1 MSDSHN
7 NNMAMM
13 DEIKKGMLVWYRVG
27 GKDLR
32 EATYKKGKIVSVT
45 DDDEHSVVHIENE
58 QDGGVA
64 SAVEK
69 GDVFPV
75 NPAMMEKVD
84 DLTELTFLHE
94 PGILQVLKER
104 FDESVLYTHAGPVLV
119 ALNPFKQVDL
129 YSKEYVD
136 RYVSRPAMGQAA
148 YGKEYKPHIFLT
160 ADKAFKEMKV
170 SGVSQSI
177 LITGESGAGKTE
189 TTKFVMKYVAG
200 LAGGSGMEHRVLETN
215 PILEAFGNA
224 KTLHNNNSSRFGKL
238 IDIHFDDAHRI
249 CGASI
254 ETYLLEKSRVVH
266 QLPGERNYHIFYQL
280 LQGATREIREACLI
294 PDQGVDD
301 FFTYLR
307 ASGCCRIENVSDEEN
322 FGIVCD
328 AMTDIG
334 ISKEEQMGFWKV
346 LSCIL
351 WLGNVEF
358 EKISDDAV
366 EVKDGDAIDNAALLM
381 GVTKAS
387 LVDAISTRKM
397 FVGGEVITKELNIEA
412 AQDVRD
418 ALVKFLYEAQ
428 FRDLIHKVNAAL
440 KDAHGTSRATNA
452 TLSLLDIYGFECFDE
467 NSFEQL
473 CINYANE
480 RLQQQF
486 AHHLFKL
493 EQKMYEEEGVDW
505 KYVEFEDNQACVD
518 LIESKPPAG
527 LGILTLLDEE
537 CLFPKGSDASFSE
550 KVCKTHAGHER
561 FMFNPNKPGDSF
573 TVGHYAGPVT
583 YSSSHFLDKNRDTLN
598 PDIMTL
604 VQGSDSG
611 FVASLSGHMGVASR
625 GRSASVGSRFREQL
639 KLLLERLDT
648 SQLHFVRCIKPNKMQ
663 KPLSFDDSLVL
674 HQLKCCG
681 VLEVARIARAGYPTR
696 YEHKDFAERYKN
708 FLPQNTESNA
718 TPLEISTRLLE
729 QFRIDPSAYQVGKR
743 RLFFRAGVLGH
754 LEDHVM
760 RATASCITLQAVFRM
775 RSYREPYIR
784 KRDATIS
791 IQSSWRARQARL
803 EFVELKKRNM
813 AARQLQASCRAYLA
827 RQEYLSMVSS
837 AIALQRWWRRVC
849 LQTKIDETITLFE
862 EKEKARAA
870 LEEEARADEHQD
882 TRANNE
888 LLSLEEEFKMDASQ
902 IRNVL
907 QMFVSGALVHPKQS
921 QSADPDLAL
930 QELQRIN
937 VELQKEVDDL
947 KDENALLVDQQARQM
962 SAKKESKV
970 VAINAD
976 TFDGASMRSADSVS
990 IMSYSDA
997 DDGSVPLSS
1006 TKREMSFGRAGPQ
1019 GAVAA
1024 LSAEMSKKGHI
1035 FTDDAAFIREV
1046 HEGISM
1052 APNMDPDFEIKR
1064 LVVRYKTWNRDF
1076 KARLKATQNSLRKSN
1091 SASSP
1096 RASPYYNSSAKPVGD
1111 SIIVKPK
1118 KSGEGISGK
1127 LKSLSRV
1134 ARGNKQ

>member
-1 MSDSHN
+1 MTT
-7 NNMAMM
+7 M
-13 DEIKKGMLVWYRVG
+13 DGVKKGMHVWFHVLGKGGDVAYAKGRVVSEGAGDGGLVAV
-27 GKDLR
+27 
-32 EATYKKGKIVSVT
+32 E
-45 DDDEHSVVHIENE
+45 DEQGVVHQVEE
-58 QDGGVA
+58 A
-64 SAVEK
+64 S
-69 GDVFPV
+69 VFPV
-75 NPAMMEKVD
+75 NPAMLEKVD

-94 PGILQVLKER
+94 PGILHVLKER

-148 YGKEYKPHIFLT
+148 YGREYKPHIFLT
-160 ADKAFKEMKV
+160 ADRAFKEMKV

-238 IDIHFDDAHRI
+238 IDIHFDDLYRI

-266 QLPGERNYHIFYQL
+266 QLAGERNYHIFYQL
-280 LQGATREIREACLI
+280 LEGASSEMKEACLI
-294 PDQGVDD
+294 PDQGLEM
-301 FFTYLR
+301 FTYLKN
-307 ASGCCRIENVSDEEN
+307 SGCCRIENVNDAEN
-322 FGIVCD
+322 FGLVCD

-334 ISKEEQMGFWKV
+334 ITEEEQMGFWKV

-358 EKISDDAV
+358 EEVSDDAV
-366 EVKDGDAIDNAALLM
+366 EVKDGPAIDNAAVLM
-381 GVTKAS
+381 GVTKRS

-440 KDAHGTSRATNA
+440 KDAHGSSRAMTT

-561 FMFNPNKPGDSF
+561 FTFNPNSPGDAF
-573 TVGHYAGPVT
+573 TIGHYAGPVT
-583 YSSSHFLDKNRDTLN
+583 YSSNRFLDKNRDTLN
-598 PDIMTL
+598 PDIMNL
-604 VQGSDSG
+604 VQGSACE
-611 FVASLSGHMGVASR
+611 FIASLSGHMGVASR
-625 GRSASVGSRFREQL
+625 GRNASVGSRFREQL
-639 KLLLERLDT
+639 KLLLERLDK
-648 SQLHFVRCIKPNKMQ
+648 SQLHFVRCIKPNKLQ
-663 KPLSFDDSLVL
+663 KPLSFDDGLVL

-696 YEHKDFAERYKN
+696 YEHKDFAERYKD
-708 FLPQNTESNA
+708 FLPHQGKSDMSA
-718 TPLEISTRLLE
+718 LEISTALLE
-729 QFRIDPSAYQVGKR
+729 HFRVDPSSFMVGKR

-760 RATASCITLQAVFRM
+760 RATQSCLTLQTVFRM
-775 RSYREPYIR
+775 RRCREPFVR
-784 KRDATIS
+784 KREAAIS
-791 IQSSWRARQARL
+791 IQSSWRAHQAQV
-803 EFVELKKRNM
+803 EFMELMRRTM
-813 AARQLQASCRAYLA
+813 AARRLQASCRAYLV
-827 RQEYLSMVSS
+827 RQKYLSMVS
-837 AIALQRWWRRVC
+837 AAVALQRWWRRAC
-849 LQTKIDETITLFE
+849 LRAKIDETVASFE
-862 EKEKARAA
+862 ERERERRA
-870 LEEEARADEHQD
+870 LEEEARAASQTKVED
-882 TRANNE
+882 
-888 LLSLEEEFKMDASQ
+888 SLEQLEAEFQMDVAQ
-902 IRNVL
+902 IRSVL
-907 QMFVSGALVHPKQS
+907 QLFVSGGLVDATQQAP
-921 QSADPDLAL
+921 ADPDLAL
-930 QELQRIN
+930 QALQRIN

-962 SAKKESKV
+962 SAKKEGKV
-970 VAINAD
+970 VAITAD
-976 TFDGASMRSADSVS
+976 TFDAENTSQRSADSVS
-990 IMSYSDA
+990 IMSYSDV
-997 DDGSVPLSS
+997 DDGSLPLSS
-1006 TKREMSFGRAGPQ
+1006 ARREISFGRAGPQ

-1024 LSAEMSKKGHI
+1024 LNAEMSKKGHI
-1035 FTDDAAFIREV
+1035 FSDDAAFIREV
-1046 HEGISM
+1046 HEGVSM
-1052 APNMDPDFEIKR
+1052 APNMDPDFEIRR

-1091 SASSP
+1091 QASSP
-1096 RASPYYNSSAKPVGD
+1096 HQSPYYNSSAKPVGD
-1111 SIIVKPK
+1111 PIPVKSK
-1118 KSGEGISGK
+1118 KSEGLSGK
-1127 LKSLSRV
+1127 LKSLTRV
-1134 ARGNKQ
+1134 ARTNKQ

>member
-1 MSDSHN
+1 MDSV
-7 NNMAMM
+7 
-13 DEIKKGMLVWYRVG
+13 KKGMYVWYRGG
-27 GKDLR
+27 GKKDEVPFR
-32 EATYKKGKIVSVT
+32 RGRVVSVEGDAAT
-45 DDDEHSVVHIENE
+45 VAVEDDEHAVVHEVE
-58 QDGGVA
+58 VA
-64 SAVEK
+64 H
-69 GDVFPV
+69 VFPV
-75 NPAMMEKVD
+75 NPSMLEKVD

-136 RYVSRPAMGQAA
+136 RYVSRPAMGQAS

-170 SGVSQSI
+170 KGVSQSI

-238 IDIHFDDAHRI
+238 IDIHFDDLYRI

-266 QLPGERNYHIFYQL
+266 QLAGERNYHIFYQL
-280 LQGATREIREACLI
+280 LEGATTEMRDTCLI
-294 PDQGVDD
+294 PDQGVEA
-301 FFTYLR
+301 FTYLKT
-307 ASGCCRIENVSDEEN
+307 SGCCRIEHVNDAEN

-346 LSCIL
+346 LMCIL

-358 EKISDDAV
+358 EKLSDDAV
-366 EVKDGDAIDNAALLM
+366 KVRDGPAIENAAALM

-387 LVDAISTRKM
+387 LVDAISKRKM

-440 KDAHGTSRATNA
+440 KDAHGSSLEMTT
-452 TLSLLDIYGFECFDE
+452 TLSLLDIYGFECFDD

-505 KYVEFEDNQACVD
+505 QYVEFEDNQACVD

-527 LGILTLLDEE
+527 LGIMTLLDEE
-537 CLFPKGSDASFSE
+537 CLFPKGSDASFCE

-561 FMFNPNKPGDSF
+561 FMFNPNKPEDAF
-573 TVGHYAGPVT
+573 TISHYAGPVT
-583 YSSSHFLDKNRDTLN
+583 YSSNHFLDKNRDTLN
-598 PDIMTL
+598 PDIMNL
-604 VQGSDSG
+604 VQGSDSK
-611 FVASLSGHMGVASR
+611 FIASLSGHMGVASR

-639 KLLLERLDT
+639 KLLLERLNK
-648 SQLHFVRCIKPNKMQ
+648 SQLHFVRCIKPNKLQ
-663 KPLSFDDSLVL
+663 KPLSFDDELVL

-696 YEHKDFAERYKN
+696 YEHKEFAERYKE
-708 FLPQNTESNA
+708 FLPQDTKNGLA
-718 TPLEISTRLLE
+718 PLEICTALLE
-729 QFRIDPSAYQVGKR
+729 HFRVDPASYLVGKR
-743 RLFFRAGVLGH
+743 KLFFRAGVLGH
-754 LEDHVM
+754 LEDQVM
-760 RATASCITLQAVFRM
+760 KATESCLTLQSVFRM
-775 RSYREPYIR
+775 RLCREPFLR
-784 KRDATIS
+784 KREAAVS
-791 IQSSWRARQARL
+791 IQSSWRAYQAQVAF
-803 EFVELKKRNM
+803 EELMRKTM
-813 AARQLQASCRAYLA
+813 AARQLQASCRTYLA
-827 RQEYLSMVSS
+827 RQKYLSMVSATVS
-837 AIALQRWWRRVC
+837 LQRWWRRVC
-849 LQTKIDETITLFE
+849 LQVKIDETIASFE
-862 EKEKARAA
+862 ERQRERAVLEKQADSADTIENQDEKSLA
-870 LEEEARADEHQD
+870 LLEA
-882 TRANNE
+882 
-888 LLSLEEEFKMDASQ
+888 EFQMDAKQ
-902 IRNVL
+902 IRSVL
-907 QMFVSGALVHPKQS
+907 ERYVSGDLVDPRQ
-921 QSADPDLAL
+921 QQASADPDMAL

-947 KDENALLVDQQARQM
+947 KDENALLVNEQARQM
-962 SAKKESKV
+962 SAKKGSKV
-970 VAINAD
+970 VAITAD
-976 TFDGASMRSADSVS
+976 TFEADGTSPKSEDSVS
-990 IMSYSDA
+990 IMSYSDV
-997 DDGSVPLSS
+997 DDGSLPLSS
-1006 TKREMSFGRAGPQ
+1006 ARREISFGRAGPQ

-1024 LSAEMSKKGHI
+1024 LNAEMSKKGHI
-1035 FTDDAAFIREV
+1035 FSDDAAFIREV

-1076 KARLKATQNSLRKSN
+1076 KARLKATQNSLRKNNVS
-1091 SASSP
+1091 SSP
-1096 RASPYYNSSAKPVGD
+1096 RASPYYSSSAKPVGD
-1111 SIIVKPK
+1111 PISVKSK
-1118 KSGEGISGK
+1118 KSEGISSK
-1127 LKSLSRV
+1127 LKSLTRV
-1134 ARGNKQ
+1134 ARGSK